1 VLKASEWLG
10 FTKLTAQNIEA
21 DRRWETWMVAAQA
34 GDRAAYE
41 TLLQGCIPFMDGA
54 DGIGGQ
60 GGIAAALASGTRP
73 NQAGHNV

>member
-1 VLKASEWLG
+1 
-10 FTKLTAQNIEA
+10 LTLQILEA
-21 DRRWETWMVAAQA
+21 DRRWRSRMVAAQT